1 MLGRIDPKTQRL
13 DNFFCDL
20 LRHLLA
26 KQRNYGR
33 FISGQDDLF
42 DTFITHDLLEIFHYF
57 LRVLQVIILFV
68 SLISR
73 LGPPTYFC
81 MLGLYVFHFLLI
93 DRAARSKH
101 EDLGT
106 VRVGKHDCVSPVLID
121 QTGEWIK
128 MRSIGN
134 KHPIALER
142 RVELSNFKPI
152 ILRGAREDSES
163 LDRSRDFTFEI
174 ANNPHEVLFK
184 TQPFLRLVL
193 ISFTSLR

>member
-1 MLGRIDPKTQRL
+1 M
-13 DNFFCDL
+13 
-20 LRHLLA
+20 
-26 KQRNYGR
+26 
-33 FISGQDDLF
+33 
-42 DTFITHDLLEIFHYF
+42 
-57 LRVLQVIILFV
+57 LQVIILFV

-73 LGPPTYFC
+73 LGPATDFR
-81 MLGLYVFHFLLI
+81 MLCLYVFHFLLI

-101 EDLGT
+101 EDLGA
-106 VRVGKHDCVSPVLID
+106 VRVGKHYCVPPVLID

-152 ILRGAREDSES
+152 LLRGAREDSES
-163 LDRSRDFTFEI
+163 LDRRRNFTLEI
-174 ANNPHEVLFK
+174 ANDPHKVLFK

-193 ISFTSLR
+193 VSFTSLG